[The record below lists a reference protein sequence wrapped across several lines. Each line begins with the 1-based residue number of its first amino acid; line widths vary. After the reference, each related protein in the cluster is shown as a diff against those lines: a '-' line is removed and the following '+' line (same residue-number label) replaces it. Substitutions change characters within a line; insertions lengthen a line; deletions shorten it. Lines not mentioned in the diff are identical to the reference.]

1 MTLTAVANVPV
12 ADPRRLMEA
21 VSDHLAEHGTPLPAE
36 PDRRGISFPFGKV
49 ALSIG
54 DGSLVLEAEAPDLEG
69 LLTARFALTS
79 HLLEFAEGE
88 APPIVWSGDGSEVVR
103 PPNYR
108 EIAVTA
114 VEDLTPHMRRIHFT
128 GEDLGRFADIGNMHV
143 RLTFPLPGEAMPVP
157 RLGPNGMP
165 GWPEGVARPIERKY
179 TIRSID
185 VAAGSFAIDFVL
197 HDDTPGPGST
207 FASGA
212 QPGQR
217 IGMAGPGG
225 RGLMAADWHL
235 FIADETGLPAVA
247 RMLESLPGH
256 ARGVAIIEV
265 ADAGERQPLV
275 HPPGIRLDWRLRA
288 ADPAPLLDQVRA
300 IALPTEGS
308 VRVWAAV
315 EFDDFKRLRSHVRDT
330 LGLAGDQQLVVSY
343 WRRGHD

>member
-21 VSDHLAEHGTPLPAE
+21 VSEHLAEHGTPLPPE

-49 ALSIG
+49 ALSIAPTG
-54 DGSLVLEAEAPDLEG
+54 LELRAEAADLEG

-79 HLLEFAEGE
+79 HLLEFAEGD
-88 APPIVWSGDGSEVVR
+88 APAIVWSGDGSDIVR

-108 EIAVTA
+108 EITVTA
-114 VEDLTPHMRRIHFT
+114 VEDVTPHMRRIHFS
-128 GEDLGRFADIGNMHV
+128 GDDLGRFADIGNMHV
-143 RLTFPLPGEAMPVP
+143 RLTFPAPGEPMPVP

-179 TIRSID
+179 TIRTID
-185 VAAGSFAIDFVL
+185 VAGGRFAIDFVL
-197 HDDTPGPGST
+197 HDVAGPGSA
-207 FASGA
+207 FASAA

-225 RGLMAADWHL
+225 RGLVAADWHF

-247 RMLESLPGH
+247 RMLETLPPET
-256 ARGVAIIEV
+256 RGVALIEV
-265 ADAGERQPLV
+265 ADAGERQDLRP
-275 HPPGIRLDWRLRA
+275 PPGIRLDWRLRA
-288 ADPAPLLDQVRA
+288 ENPAALIDQVRA
-300 IALPTEGS
+300 VTLPAEGS

-330 LGLAGDQQLVVSY
+330 LGLSGDQQLVVSY

>member
-21 VSDHLAEHGTPLPAE
+21 VSEHLAEHGTPLPPE
-36 PDRRGISFPFGKV
+36 PDRRGIAFPFGQV
-49 ALSIG
+49 ALSIAPTG
-54 DGSLVLEAEAPDLEG
+54 LELRAEAADLEG

-79 HLLEFAEGE
+79 HLLEFAEGD
-88 APPIVWSGDGSEVVR
+88 APAIVWSGDGSDIVR

-108 EIAVTA
+108 EITVTA
-114 VEDLTPHMRRIHFT
+114 VEDVTPHMRRIHFS
-128 GEDLGRFADIGNMHV
+128 GDDLGRFADIGNMHV
-143 RLTFPLPGEAMPVP
+143 RLTFPAPGEAMPVP

-165 GWPEGVARPIERKY
+165 GWPEGAARPVERKY
-179 TIRSID
+179 TIRTID
-185 VAAGSFAIDFVL
+185 VARGRFAIDFVL
-197 HDDTPGPGST
+197 HDVPGPGSS
-207 FASGA
+207 FAKTA
-212 QPGQR
+212 RPGQR

-225 RGLMAADWHL
+225 RGLVAADWHV

-247 RMLESLPGH
+247 RMLESLPAE
-256 ARGVAIIEV
+256 ARGIAIIEV
-265 ADAGERQPLV
+265 ADAGERQDLR

-288 ADPAPLLDQVRA
+288 ANPPALIDQVRA
-300 IALPTEGS
+300 VALPAEGS

-330 LGLAGDQQLVVSY
+330 LGLSGDQQLVVSY